1 MTYLYL
7 NLAVMVPVA
16 IYKII
21 MRRYLPIRE
30 IALLTAVLLVM
41 TAIFD
46 NFIVGTGIVD
56 YDPELISG
64 VRIGVA
70 PIEDFFYT
78 FAAVVI
84 IPSLWNWL
92 RSRA

>member
-7 NLAVMVPVA
+7 NLAFMVPVA

-30 IALLTAVLLVM
+30 IGLLTVVLLVM

-64 VRIGVA
+64 IRVGVA

-78 FAAVVI
+78 LAAIVI

>member
-1 MTYLYL
+1 MTYLFL
-7 NLAVMVPVA
+7 NLAFMVPVV

-30 IALLTAVLLVM
+30 IGLLTVVLLVM

-46 NFIVGTGIVD
+46 NFIVGSGIVD
-56 YDPELISG
+56 YDPALISG
-64 VRIGVA
+64 IRIGFA

-78 FAAVVI
+78 LAAIVI

>member
-1 MTYLYL
+1 VTYLLL
-7 NLAVMVPVA
+7 NLAFMVPIV
-16 IYKII
+16 IYKVI
-21 MRRYLPIRE
+21 MRRYLPLTEVAI
-30 IALLTAVLLVM
+30 LTAVLLVM

-56 YDPELISG
+56 YDPDLISG
-64 VRIGVA
+64 VRIGYA

-78 FAAVVI
+78 LAAIVL

-92 RSRA
+92 RSRS

>member
-1 MTYLYL
+1 VTYLLL
-7 NLAVMVPVA
+7 NLAFMVPIV

-21 MRRYLPIRE
+21 MRRYLPLTE
-30 IALLTAVLLVM
+30 IAILTAVLLVM

-46 NFIVGTGIVD
+46 NFIVGTGIVA

-64 VRIGVA
+64 VRIGYA

-78 FAAVVI
+78 LAAIVL

-92 RSRA
+92 RSRS

>member
-1 MTYLYL
+1 VTYLYL

-30 IALLTAVLLVM
+30 IALLTVVLLVM

-78 FAAVVI
+78 LAAVVI

>member
-7 NLAVMVPVA
+7 NLAFMVAVA

-21 MRRYLPIRE
+21 MRRYLPLRE
-30 IALLTAVLLVM
+30 IALLTVVLLVL

-46 NFIVGTGIVD
+46 NFIVGSGIVA

-64 VRIGVA
+64 VRIGYA

-78 FAAVVI
+78 LAAVVI

-92 RSRA
+92 RSRT

>member
-1 MTYLYL
+1 VTYLLL
-7 NLAVMVPVA
+7 NLAFMVPIV
-16 IYKII
+16 IYKIF
-21 MRRYLPIRE
+21 MRRYLPLTE
-30 IALLTAVLLVM
+30 IAILTAVLLVM

-46 NFIVGTGIVD
+46 NFIVGTGIVA

-64 VRIGVA
+64 VRIGFA

-78 FAAVVI
+78 LAAIVL

-92 RSRA
+92 RSRS

>member
-1 MTYLYL
+1 MTYLLL
-7 NLAVMVPVA
+7 NLAFMVPIV
-16 IYKII
+16 IYKVI
-21 MRRYLPIRE
+21 MRRYLPLTEVAI
-30 IALLTAVLLVM
+30 LTAVLLVM

-56 YDPELISG
+56 YDPDLISG
-64 VRIGVA
+64 VRIGYA

-78 FAAVVI
+78 LAAIVL

-92 RSRA
+92 RSRS

>member
-7 NLAVMVPVA
+7 NLAFMVPVLA
-16 IYKII
+16 LAFA

-30 IALLTAVLLVM
+30 IGLLAVVLLVM

-46 NFIVGTGIVD
+46 NFIVGSGIVD

-64 VRIGVA
+64 IRIGFA

-78 FAAVVI
+78 LAAIVI

>member
-1 MTYLYL
+1 MTYLFL
-7 NLAVMVPVA
+7 NLAFMVPIV

-21 MRRYLPIRE
+21 MRRYLPLTE
-30 IALLTAVLLVM
+30 IAILTAVLLVM

-46 NFIVGTGIVD
+46 NFIVGTGIVA

-64 VRIGVA
+64 VRIGYA

-78 FAAVVI
+78 LAAIVL

-92 RSRA
+92 RSRS

>member
-7 NLAVMVPVA
+7 NLAFMVPVV

-30 IALLTAVLLVM
+30 VGALTIVLLVI

-46 NFIVGTGIVD
+46 NFIVGSGIVD

-64 VRIGVA
+64 IRIGYA

-78 FAAVVI
+78 LAAIVI

>member
-1 MTYLYL
+1 
-7 NLAVMVPVA
+7 MVPVLA
-16 IYKII
+16 LAFA

-30 IALLTAVLLVM
+30 IGLLAVVLLVM

-46 NFIVGTGIVD
+46 NFIVGSGIVD

-64 VRIGVA
+64 IRIGFA

-78 FAAVVI
+78 LAAIVI

>member
-1 MTYLYL
+1 VTYLFL
-7 NLAVMVPVA
+7 NLAFMVPIV

-21 MRRYLPIRE
+21 MRRYLPLTE
-30 IALLTAVLLVM
+30 IAILTAVLLVM

-46 NFIVGTGIVD
+46 NFIVGTGIVA

-64 VRIGVA
+64 VRIGYA

-78 FAAVVI
+78 LAAIVL

-92 RSRA
+92 RSRS

>member
-1 MTYLYL
+1 VTYLLL
-7 NLAVMVPVA
+7 NLAFMVPIV

-21 MRRYLPIRE
+21 MRRYLPLIE
-30 IALLTAVLLVM
+30 IAILTAVLLVM

-46 NFIVGTGIVD
+46 NFIVGTGIVA

-64 VRIGVA
+64 VRIGYA

-78 FAAVVI
+78 LAAIVL

-92 RSRA
+92 RSRS

>member
-1 MTYLYL
+1 MTYLFL
-7 NLAVMVPVA
+7 NLAFMVPVLA
-16 IYKII
+16 LAFA

-30 IALLTAVLLVM
+30 IGLLAVVLLVM

-46 NFIVGTGIVD
+46 NFIVGSGIVD

-64 VRIGVA
+64 IRIGFA

-78 FAAVVI
+78 LAAIVI

>member
-1 MTYLYL
+1 
-7 NLAVMVPVA
+7 MVPIV

-21 MRRYLPIRE
+21 MRRYLPLTE
-30 IALLTAVLLVM
+30 IAILTAVLLVM

-46 NFIVGTGIVD
+46 NFIVGTGIVA
-56 YDPELISG
+56 YDPELITG
-64 VRIGVA
+64 VRIGYA

-78 FAAVVI
+78 LAAIVL

-92 RSRA
+92 RSRS

>member
-1 MTYLYL
+1 VTYLFL
-7 NLAVMVPVA
+7 NLAFMLPVVA
-16 IYKII
+16 LAFA
-21 MRRYLPIRE
+21 MRRYLPTRE
-30 IALLTAVLLVM
+30 IGLLAVVLLVM

-64 VRIGVA
+64 IRIGFA

-78 FAAVVI
+78 LAAIVI

-92 RSRA
+92 RSKA

>member
-1 MTYLYL
+1 MTYLFL
-7 NLAVMVPVA
+7 NLAFMVPVIA
-16 IYKII
+16 LAFV
-21 MRRYLPIRE
+21 MRRYLPTRE
-30 IALLTAVLLVM
+30 IGLLAIVLLLM

-64 VRIGVA
+64 IRIGFA

-78 FAAVVI
+78 LAAIVI

>member
-1 MTYLYL
+1 MTYLLL
-7 NLAVMVPVA
+7 NLAFMVPIV

-21 MRRYLPIRE
+21 MRRYLPLTE
-30 IALLTAVLLVM
+30 IAILTAVLLVM

-46 NFIVGTGIVD
+46 NFIVGTGIVA

-64 VRIGVA
+64 VRIGYA

-78 FAAVVI
+78 LAAIVL

-92 RSRA
+92 RSRS